1 MGDAIQC
8 YRDLC
13 DKKTRGAAL
22 LPPHSYSY
30 GYLGF
35 NIAYRDVRH
44 HPLVPCVSHHHHSVQ
59 NDNDCLSQSP
69 PLLFLTRLSACQEKS
84 LRSRAKDTEKDRPVA
99 VDPDTEPVDVGFTLC
114 LWSCPI
120 EARWG
125 GSVLLPCWLSPNQSA
140 EGLEL
145 RWYRAG
151 RFETPVAFQPGK
163 DLVLKLDSDFQGR
176 ASLVAVE
183 ELQKGN
189 VSLRIERVSLQ
200 DAGQFSCYVSSDQ
213 WYEDKSVLLRVTA
226 VGMPPVLR
234 VVPTEDRGRLNVS
247 CVSEGWS
254 PQPRLC
260 WTDDTGANV
269 SAPAPHYSTDPR
281 GLVTASSW
289 LPLAPGSHAWLAC
302 IVSHT
307 AGQDGRESRVGL
319 PHQTAVSVSVLTSLS
334 PTEDSRSADWRTAF
348 ITLLVLMLLLVISA
362 ALFIWKHWKGEY
374 VCVSILQALS
384 GLLSTLPGGACLVKQ
399 FPVLPNLPQ
408 SFHILCPR
416 IHTPSHPASQSAL
429 ITQTDS
435 VSLFSDQKHH
445 SPTDKTAGKETEK
458 EQLLGGE
465 YEPADESQYRV
476 QRAQGSSGLPVTR
489 GRLGIPVKWG
499 RMIDAADG
507 PDEPSSLL
515 LSVTRLVSR
524 GLWCPIC
531 CDDGD
536 QCLFCSPPVDVTLDV
551 KTAHPLL
558 KLTPDGKKVRD
569 ALDPDPA
576 RPDSPRRFRHHT
588 CVLGCEGF
596 SSGRQYWE
604 VCLEQKQSWWVG
616 VMAESAWEKQES
628 TCSPRTGFWL
638 LVSDVQG
645 GFRASTDPPVPLP
658 AELRPAKLGVFLDRE
673 GGQLS
678 FFNAESRSRIFTF
691 HLEQQEKLYPLFN
704 PGTGDKNP
712 LSICPVS
719 RE

>member
-1 MGDAIQC
+1 MLFNVTETFVIK
-8 YRDLC
+8 R
-13 DKKTRGAAL
+13 REV
-22 LPPHSYSY
+22 LPYFPYSYSY
-30 GYLGF
+30 GYPGF

-44 HPLVPCVSHHHHSVQ
+44 HPLSVITITASKTTTTACLSHPSALRHSIVSLSGSECPVTGLAGWLSASVRSGVASRFSAVFVMAEGANVIVPGKMFPTALSPGLRRNLCAVERRLPRRTGLWLWILTLSLWMWASPCVSGAGVFSV
-59 NDNDCLSQSP
+59 SVS
-69 PLLFLTRLSACQEKS
+69 S
-84 LRSRAKDTEKDRPVA
+84 
-99 VDPDTEPVDVGFTLC
+99 
-114 LWSCPI
+114 PI

-163 DLVLKLDSDFQGR
+163 DPVLKLDSDFQGR

-234 VVPTEDRGRLNVS
+234 VVPMEDRGRLNVS

-254 PQPRLC
+254 PQPWLH

-269 SAPAPHYSTDPR
+269 SAPAPHYSADPH

-302 IVSHT
+302 IVSHA

-319 PHQTAVSVSVLTSLS
+319 PHHTA
-334 PTEDSRSADWRTAF
+334 EDSRSADWRIAF

-362 ALFIWKHWKGEY
+362 ALFIWKHWK
-374 VCVSILQALS
+374 
-384 GLLSTLPGGACLVKQ
+384 
-399 FPVLPNLPQ
+399 
-408 SFHILCPR
+408 
-416 IHTPSHPASQSAL
+416 
-429 ITQTDS
+429 
-435 VSLFSDQKHH
+435 DQKHH

-458 EQLLGGE
+458 EQLLGE
-465 YEPADESQYRV
+465 
-476 QRAQGSSGLPVTR
+476 
-489 GRLGIPVKWG
+489 WG
-499 RMIDAADG
+499 RMIDAA
-507 PDEPSSLL
+507 
-515 LSVTRLVSR
+515 
-524 GLWCPIC
+524 
-531 CDDGD
+531 
-536 QCLFCSPPVDVTLDV
+536 VDVTLDL

-638 LVSDVQG
+638 LVSDAQG

-712 LSICPVS
+712 LSICPLN
-719 RE
+719 RD